1 MPRWQTPLPPAPVT
15 AVRGARGSGR
25 GIRHVRVKRS
35 PLPGQPRPSPWG
47 SGAALGTRCTPGSV
61 TAAPSSA
68 RGSFLLTMNFSAAS
82 ECPRSGSSTAATGA
96 PAGSAPHSPTSGGER
111 AGHGHSPRGCGEQE
125 ANGRYL
131 QFFLPLPC
139 SPLHGAAL
147 AARPE
152 RSGAAPRDPRSSRRQ
167 RPDRGSPGRARPRPE
182 LQVPAGPGRPGRGR
196 GRFATAGAANTELRA
211 ARGWRGREYGGSFS
225 SSGHGAGRTGALEL
239 PGAVAPCP
247 GAGDPRP
254 GRRGAGLRVP
264 R

>member
-152 RSGAAPRDPRSSRRQ
+152 RSGAERSGTTGPAQLPPAAAGPRLRGQSAAPPRT
-167 RPDRGSPGRARPRPE
+167 PSPGRP
-182 LQVPAGPGRPGRGR
+182 
-196 GRFATAGAANTELRA
+196 RA
-211 ARGWRGREYGGSFS
+211 ARKGKGPVCNSGS
-225 SSGHGAGRTGALEL
+225 R
-239 PGAVAPCP
+239 
-247 GAGDPRP
+247 
-254 GRRGAGLRVP
+254 
-264 R
+264 